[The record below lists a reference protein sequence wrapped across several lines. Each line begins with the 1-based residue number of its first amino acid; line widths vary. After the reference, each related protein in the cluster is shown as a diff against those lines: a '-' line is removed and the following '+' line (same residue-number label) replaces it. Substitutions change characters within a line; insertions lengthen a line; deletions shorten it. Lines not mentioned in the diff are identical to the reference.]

1 MQKYFYMEGGQ
12 KLGPFT
18 LDELKKRNLKRETL
32 VWCHP
37 MPDWKPAGEL
47 PELEEMFSMIPPDF
61 KSGAGSQGHSTFA
74 GSKPAMPKS
83 WLVESILVT
92 LFCCLPF
99 GIVGVVYASRVD
111 SKYGK
116 GDYDGATQA
125 SREAGRWTQIGF
137 FLGIA
142 AWVLGLPF
150 VIMPFR
156 LAVAGILSAIGIL
169 T

>member
-1 MQKYFYMEGGQ
+1 MQKYFYLEGNV
-12 KLGPFT
+12 KLGPLT
-18 LDELKKRNLKRETL
+18 LDELKKRNINRETP

-37 MPDWKPAGEL
+37 MPTWKPAGEL

-61 KSGAGSQGHSTFA
+61 RPGVNSQTRPTSARAQFN
-74 GSKPAMPKS
+74 MPKS

-111 SKYGK
+111 SKYAQ
-116 GDYDGATQA
+116 GDYEGASQA

-137 FLGIA
+137 FLGIVT
-142 AWVLGLPF
+142 WIFGLGSVF
-150 VIMPFR
+150 MPFGIT
-156 LAVAGILSAIGIL
+156 AAGILAALGIMG
-169 T
+169 

>member
-1 MQKYFYMEGGQ
+1 MDGGH

-18 LDELKKRNLKRETL
+18 LDELKKRNLKRETP
-32 VWCHP
+32 VWRHP

-47 PELEEMFSMIPPDF
+47 PELEELFSMTPPDF

-74 GSKPAMPKS
+74 GSKPIMPKS

-111 SKYGK
+111 SKYGQ
-116 GDYDGATQA
+116 GDYDGASQA

-142 AWVLGLPF
+142 AWILGVAGMVLPFGITLTGLRAFLGLA
-150 VIMPFR
+150 
-156 LAVAGILSAIGIL
+156 L
-169 T
+169 